1 MVLLEGC
8 IYKSRQNY
16 ANFLGKTNFSGGK
29 RRKEL
34 PKRTMNA
41 ENRGISGEFVFF
53 VRTFDNTTSA
63 GVLGERPY
71 ILGYRGVSELRE
83 EN

>member
-1 MVLLEGC
+1 
-8 IYKSRQNY
+8 
-16 ANFLGKTNFSGGK
+16 
-29 RRKEL
+29 
-34 PKRTMNA
+34 MNA

-53 VRTFDNTTSA
+53 VRSFDNTTSA